1 MTKYLIKIIVFLL
14 IYTYSCTNGEDNKIQ
29 IKHVYATME
38 TEPVASSYDTVDDPC
53 IWVHPTDP
61 SLSLIIGTDKDENS
75 AGLRVYDLS
84 GNQIYETEIEKANN
98 VDIRYGFKLGGDTVD
113 IVTTGER
120 TSNTLGV
127 FKIDSDKNVYTGDT
141 YAIVNDKEGN
151 VEQYKL
157 FDNGSGLVDAS
168 LVRTLKLPGKL
179 EGCVADDLL
188 GYLYIGEEDKGII
201 WKYGAN
207 PSDGDIGSLVED
219 EIGTHLTA
227 DVEGLTIYYSGDS
240 TGYLIASSQGD
251 NTYAVYKRE
260 GENSYIGQFA
270 IVDGNNIDGTS
281 GTDGID
287 VCNMYLGANFSQGI
301 FVVQDGKNDV
311 GNQNFKAVPWENIAS
326 AFNPSLDINPNWD
339 LRKY

>member
-1 MTKYLIKIIVFLL
+1 MNVAARDIIVG
-14 IYTYSCTNGEDNKIQ
+14 ITVYGSCM
-29 IKHVYATME
+29 Y
-38 TEPVASSYDTVDDPC
+38 
-53 IWVHPTDP
+53 
-61 SLSLIIGTDKDENS
+61 
-75 AGLRVYDLS
+75 
-84 GNQIYETEIEKANN
+84 
-98 VDIRYGFKLGGDTVD
+98 
-113 IVTTGER
+113 
-120 TSNTLGV
+120 
-127 FKIDSDKNVYTGDT
+127 KNVNTGDV
-141 YAIVNDKEGN
+141 YAIVNDKKGN

-188 GYLYIGEEDKGII
+188 GYLYIGEEDKGI

-207 PSDGDIGSLVED
+207 PSAGDIGSLVD

-270 IVDGNNIDGTS
+270 IVDGNTIDGTS